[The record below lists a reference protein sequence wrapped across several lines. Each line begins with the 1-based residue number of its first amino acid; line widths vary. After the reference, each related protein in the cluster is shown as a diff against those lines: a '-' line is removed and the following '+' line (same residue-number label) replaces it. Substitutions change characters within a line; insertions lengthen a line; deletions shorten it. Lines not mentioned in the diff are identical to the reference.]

1 MNQILSTDISGNKK
15 KNKNSKPIEIN
26 NIVKFFAI
34 AIIIF
39 GIFIIGIGAYSIID
53 YQKEQQEEN
62 IEPTIQIENKTNNS
76 IILKVTHKKNIESL
90 EYGWNDEEKVFVN
103 GNNGRYLEKEITI
116 QSGTNTLHVIIRDED
131 GKEITYEKQYE
142 IESNINIEISGN
154 KIKISYEG
162 NTQLSYMTYRWDE
175 EEEKRIEANGTSIE
189 EEIDAIKGLHTLTV
203 IVVDE
208 NNNTDTKVQKINGVS
223 KPKISLGVDDTKEHF
238 VIMTSDDEKL
248 EKVEFKL
255 NQDDEVYELNLGNQ
269 NTKELNYRVP
279 FELQSGENII
289 EVTVYN
295 SNNISEQI
303 TVRFVK

>member
-116 QSGTNTLHVIIRDED
+116 PSGTNTLHVIIRDEY

-142 IESNINIEISGN
+142 IEININIEIS
-154 KIKISYEG
+154 
-162 NTQLSYMTYRWDE
+162 
-175 EEEKRIEANGTSIE
+175 
-189 EEIDAIKGLHTLTV
+189 
-203 IVVDE
+203 
-208 NNNTDTKVQKINGVS
+208 
-223 KPKISLGVDDTKEHF
+223 
-238 VIMTSDDEKL
+238 
-248 EKVEFKL
+248 
-255 NQDDEVYELNLGNQ
+255 
-269 NTKELNYRVP
+269 
-279 FELQSGENII
+279 
-289 EVTVYN
+289 
-295 SNNISEQI
+295 
-303 TVRFVK
+303 

>member
-15 KNKNSKPIEIN
+15 KNKNSKPMEIN

-116 QSGTNTLHVIIRDED
+116 PSGTNTLHVIIRDED
-131 GKEITYEKQYE
+131 GKEDRK
-142 IESNINIEISGN
+142 S
-154 KIKISYEG
+154 
-162 NTQLSYMTYRWDE
+162 
-175 EEEKRIEANGTSIE
+175 
-189 EEIDAIKGLHTLTV
+189 
-203 IVVDE
+203 VV
-208 NNNTDTKVQKINGVS
+208 
-223 KPKISLGVDDTKEHF
+223 
-238 VIMTSDDEKL
+238 
-248 EKVEFKL
+248 
-255 NQDDEVYELNLGNQ
+255 
-269 NTKELNYRVP
+269 
-279 FELQSGENII
+279 
-289 EVTVYN
+289 
-295 SNNISEQI
+295 
-303 TVRFVK
+303 